1 MVEET
6 SLPIVTK
13 FANNHSSKETEIVQ
27 RSLFLTTFANI
38 SKSYPHLVLHLV
50 RCAKKSNPTPLRGHR
65 LPVTTL
71 LLLDNHYCNLICGT
85 IKWLT
90 LQL

>member
-1 MVEET
+1 MVEES

-13 FANNHSSKETEIVQ
+13 FANNHSSKKAEIMQ

-50 RCAKKSNPTPLRGHR
+50 RRAKKSNPTPLRGHR

-71 LLLDNHYCNLICGT
+71 VLLDDYYFNLICGT

>member
-1 MVEET
+1 MVEES

-13 FANNHSSKETEIVQ
+13 FANNNSSKETEIVQ

-50 RCAKKSNPTPLRGHR
+50 QRTKKSNLIPLWG
-65 LPVTTL
+65 LPVTAL
-71 LLLDNHYCNLICGT
+71 VLLDEYCNLIGGT
-85 IKWLT
+85 ITLLT